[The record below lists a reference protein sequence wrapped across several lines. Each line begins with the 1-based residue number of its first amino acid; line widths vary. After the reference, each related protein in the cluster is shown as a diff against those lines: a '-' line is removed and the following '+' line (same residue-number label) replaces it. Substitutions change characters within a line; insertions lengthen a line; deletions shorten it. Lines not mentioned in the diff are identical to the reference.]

1 MGTDSSTIKIHT
13 TLFDGITF
21 CKRIRTDVC
30 ISRCL
35 LTARFVDV
43 VSGDE
48 QNSKADL
55 EKVIKS
61 HGGSYGQTAKNADYV
76 IAGSNINGKCCQTMF
91 KKPGVRSLNGLNNLV
106 GVRIKALM
114 QSKEHDIIL
123 PKWITDCVKAQDIIT
138 ISPK

>member
-1 MGTDSSTIKIHT
+1 M
-13 TLFDGITF
+13 
-21 CKRIRTDVC
+21 C
-30 ISRCL
+30 INRCL

-76 IAGSNINGKCCQTMF
+76 IAGSNINGKCCQMMF
-91 KKPGVRSLNGLNNLV
+91 KKTRCKTFKRLEFGRSTN
-106 GVRIKALM
+106 
-114 QSKEHDIIL
+114 QSANAE
-123 PKWITDCVKAQDIIT
+123 
-138 ISPK
+138 

>member
-1 MGTDSSTIKIHT
+1 M
-13 TLFDGITF
+13 
-21 CKRIRTDVC
+21 C
-30 ISRCL
+30 ISRRL

-76 IAGSNINGKCCQTMF
+76 IAGSNINGKCCRTMF